1 MVEKVEND
9 FSSLIELF
17 ESMDIVEKG
26 IEKVYDYLLLHE
38 TVDNLKEL
46 ENELGLNLKRIYKIF
61 SVLKDLGLVQIYD
74 RPMKIQLLDP
84 KVSWEKIIQKKVNEI
99 KEEADKKIQKCHN
112 AFLKMKNAYNLA
124 EIKQQPVEFIAYIGN
139 PNFETLLHSLIC
151 EKESYIAH
159 NIFYLR
165 NPDVYDIIESNKKDR
180 DDLINIVKSL
190 KKNTYKILVSEEYLE
205 HIEKYISKNQIII
218 SLLKDLEIDGIS
230 FDIRVTE
237 EQFINFTIKDKKIL
251 SQPSFDPND
260 NLIGYFISSP
270 KEIVEVFL
278 TKFNNLYEKAIPL
291 KKKKNIET
299 EFLSIYQILIA
310 I

>member
-1 MVEKVEND
+1 MVEKVQND

-26 IEKVYDYLLLHE
+26 IEKVYDYLLTHE

-99 KEEADKKIQKCHN
+99 REETDKKIQKCYN
-112 AFLKMKNAYNLA
+112 AFFKMKNAYNLT
-124 EIKQQPVEFIAYIGN
+124 EIKQQPVEFIPYIGN

-151 EKESYIAH
+151 EKESFIAH

-165 NPDVYDIIESNKKDR
+165 NPDVHDIMESNKKDK
-180 DDLINIVKSL
+180 DDLVNIIKSF

-205 HIEKYISKNQIII
+205 HIDKYISKNPSIVSLFKNLEITDI
-218 SLLKDLEIDGIS
+218 SL
-230 FDIRVTE
+230 DIRVTE
-237 EQFINFTIKDKKIL
+237 NQFINFTIKDKKIL

-278 TKFNNLYEKAIPL
+278 TKFDNLFEKAIPL
-291 KKKKNIET
+291 IEKKKIESD
-299 EFLSIYQILIA
+299 LIPIYQILIA